1 MRFVIVRTVKAG
13 TRVHCH
19 ARLVVSEVPQG
30 IEYGAVMVALEAAG
44 KATEFADA
52 GIPWGNHEVRADGSL
67 PPGTVGVDDA
77 PTIRWAELTND
88 KISPRRITLRLRP
101 VDYDLV
107 HRAARRT
114 NTSIQHWCV
123 DTLRQAAIRDT

>member
-13 TRVHCH
+13 TTLHCQ
-19 ARLVVSEVPQG
+19 ARLVVSEVPEG
-30 IEYGAVMVALEAAG
+30 TEYGVVMAALEAAG

-67 PPGTVGVDDA
+67 PPGTVGVADA
-77 PTIRWAELTND
+77 PTVRWPELVSE

-101 VDYDLV
+101 TDYDLV
-107 HRAARRT
+107 HRAALRT